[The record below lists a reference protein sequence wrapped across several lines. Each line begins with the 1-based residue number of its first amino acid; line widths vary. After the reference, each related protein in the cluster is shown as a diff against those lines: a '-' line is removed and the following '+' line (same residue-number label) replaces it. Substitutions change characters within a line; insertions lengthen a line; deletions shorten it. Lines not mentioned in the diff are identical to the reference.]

1 MENSAYVPNSA
12 HLNSPAL
19 VVFSQAAGGLQ
30 DALRIQRPF
39 NPQFAMTEASKD
51 LHRPFT
57 ASSFGLR
64 HMEAY
69 SGIPAHILNH
79 LQPQF
84 LHPGLTLGSGA
95 FRPLT
100 DLKSFSSPSA
110 FAPPKCL
117 KIETNNEGMHSSHN
131 HAIFS
136 PSEERLLGPSPRT
149 DSCSPASASMSPQP
163 QTAVKEESLDA
174 QMSEDGETQGQG
186 TGSDSPGVHED
197 ARGFRSPLF
206 GGSFNGNGPYT
217 FTVPGLPPAA
227 HALAKSTFLF
237 DHGSEQWQ
245 NLRLTSSRFAD
256 FVKKKKRDPS
266 SCPICGLTISP
277 GDLESH
283 FMHELERLYKLSGS
297 GIAASRKRSRP
308 EPGRPPA
315 LPGDSGPEGRWETF
329 QRIKTNRQ
337 GRLRIKIRKRKGDE
351 ICPICTG
358 HPQRTL
364 EEINMHVERCV
375 RKNVLHDE
383 DETVDVEGDSE
394 LEEWHESQRRR
405 TSSLVGGLTIP
416 TSTGRTEV
424 DNEGDDVIVDG
435 DEPEEST
442 FGPSQ
447 YTENDVVLK
456 ENKDKEGAQS
466 QVATVNSSV
475 DVEVKVESGG
485 QQCDSNVSTSDA
497 EPSSRAQMIEELRN
511 RIKQLEAEGGGEPAS
526 STETEDYKCLICL
539 EHYKKPVISTVC
551 WHVHCEECWLHTLGS
566 KKVCPQCSM
575 ITSPTDLRRIFM

>member
-1 MENSAYVPNSA
+1 MENSAYVPSSG

-39 NPQFAMTEASKD
+39 NPQFVMSEAQKE
-51 LHRPFT
+51 LHRPFS
-57 ASSFGLR
+57 ASTFGLR

-84 LHPGLTLGSGA
+84 LHPGLSLGSGA
-95 FRPLT
+95 FRPLA
-100 DLKSFSSPSA
+100 DLKSFPTPSA

-117 KIETNNEGMHSSHN
+117 KIETATEGIHSSHN
-131 HAIFS
+131 HGIFS
-136 PSEERLLGPSPRT
+136 PTEERILGPSPRGT
-149 DSCSPASASMSPQP
+149 DSCSPASTSLSPQP
-163 QTAVKEESLDA
+163 QNASVKEESLDA
-174 QMSEDGETQGQG
+174 QMSEDGEHHSRT
-186 TGSDSPGVHED
+186 TDTDSPGIHEEN
-197 ARGFRSPLF
+197 RGFRIGPIFS
-206 GGSFNGNGPYT
+206 GSFGNNGTYT
-217 FTVPGLPPAA
+217 FSVPGLPPAA
-227 HALAKSTFLF
+227 HTLAKSGFLF
-237 DHGSEQWQ
+237 DHDLVL
-245 NLRLTSSRFAD
+245 N
-256 FVKKKKRDPS
+256 KKKRDPS
-266 SCPICGLTISP
+266 SCPVCGLTISP

-283 FMHELERLYKLSGS
+283 FMQELERLYKLSGT
-297 GIAASRKRSRP
+297 GVAASRKRNIR

-337 GRLRIKIRKRKGDE
+337 GRLRLKIRKRKADDG
-351 ICPICTG
+351 CSICTG
-358 HPQRTL
+358 RPHRTP
-364 EEINMHVERCV
+364 EELSLHVEQCT
-375 RKNVLHDE
+375 RKNANDE

-405 TSSLVGGLTIP
+405 TSSLVSGI
-416 TSTGRTEV
+416 SNSSARVTEV

-447 YTENDVVLK
+447 YTESDVVMK
-456 ENKDKEGAQS
+456 ESQDKEGVQS
-466 QVATVNSSV
+466 QVATVNSSG
-475 DVEVKVESGG
+475 DVEIKHESQNGQTIHNG

-497 EPSSRAQMIEELRN
+497 EPSSRLQLIEELRN
-511 RIKQLEAEGGGEPAS
+511 RIRQLEAEGAANGEQTS
-526 STETEDYKCLICL
+526 SETPTPQPEEYKCLICL

>member
-39 NPQFAMTEASKD
+39 NPQFVMSEAQKE
-51 LHRPFT
+51 LHRPFS

-84 LHPGLTLGSGA
+84 LHPGLSLGSGA
-95 FRPLT
+95 FRPLA
-100 DLKSFSSPSA
+100 DLKSFPSPSA

-117 KIETNNEGMHSSHN
+117 KIETNNEGMHPGHN
-131 HAIFS
+131 HGIFS
-136 PSEERLLGPSPRT
+136 PSDERILGPSPRGT
-149 DSCSPASASMSPQP
+149 DSCSPASTSLSPQP
-163 QTAVKEESLDA
+163 QSSSVKEESLDT
-174 QMSEDGETQGQG
+174 QMSEDGEHHSRT
-186 TGSDSPGVHED
+186 TDTDSPGIHEEG
-197 ARGFRSPLF
+197 RGFRIGPLF
-206 GGSFNGNGPYT
+206 GASFGTNGAYS
-217 FTVPGLPPAA
+217 FSVPGLPPAA
-227 HALAKSTFLF
+227 HALAKSGFLF
-237 DHGSEQWQ
+237 DHDLVLS
-245 NLRLTSSRFAD
+245 
-256 FVKKKKRDPS
+256 KKKRDPS
-266 SCPICGLTISP
+266 SCPVCGITISP
-277 GDLESH
+277 GDLETH
-283 FMHELERLYKLSGS
+283 FMQELERLYKLNGT
-297 GIAASRKRSRP
+297 GIAASRKRNARD
-308 EPGRPPA
+308 PGRPPA

-337 GRLRIKIRKRKGDE
+337 GRLRIKIRKRKADDG
-351 ICPICTG
+351 CPICTG
-358 HPQRTL
+358 RPHRTQ
-364 EEINMHVERCV
+364 EELTLHVEQCT
-375 RKNVLHDE
+375 RKNLTEE

-394 LEEWHESQRRR
+394 LEDWHENQRQR
-405 TSSLVGGLTIP
+405 TSSLVSG
-416 TSTGRTEV
+416 TSTNSPRATEV

-435 DEPEEST
+435 DEPEESS

-447 YTENDVVLK
+447 YTESDIVMK
-456 ENKDKEGAQS
+456 ESHQEKDGVQS
-466 QVATVNSSV
+466 QVATVNSSG
-475 DVEVKVESGG
+475 DVEIKPKSQTRQSTQNG

-497 EPSSRAQMIEELRN
+497 EPSSRLQLIEELRI
-511 RIKQLEAEGGGEPAS
+511 RIRQLEAEASANGEHSEAP
-526 STETEDYKCLICL
+526 TLQPEEYKCLICL

>member
-1 MENSAYVPNSA
+1 MDNSAYVPSSG

-39 NPQFAMTEASKD
+39 NPQFAMSEASKE

-84 LHPGLTLGSGA
+84 LHPGLSLGSGA
-95 FRPLT
+95 FRPLA
-100 DLKSFSSPSA
+100 DLKSFPSPSA
-110 FAPPKCL
+110 FTSPKCL
-117 KIETNNEGMHSSHN
+117 KIETNSDVHSSHS
-131 HAIFS
+131 HGIFS
-136 PSEERLLGPSPRT
+136 PSEERILGPSPRT

-174 QMSEDGETQGQG
+174 QMSEDGEHGGPATD
-186 TGSDSPGVHED
+186 TDSPGIQDDH
-197 ARGFRSPLF
+197 RGFRRFHEDSRNFLIGPLF
-206 GGSFNGNGPYT
+206 GGGFNNSGYT
-217 FTVPGLPPAA
+217 FSVPGLPPAA
-227 HALAKSTFLF
+227 HALAKSSFLF
-237 DHGSEQWQ
+237 DHDLVMS
-245 NLRLTSSRFAD
+245 
-256 FVKKKKRDPS
+256 KKKRDPS
-266 SCPICGLTISP
+266 SCPVCGLTISP
-277 GDLESH
+277 GDLETH
-283 FMHELERLYKLSGS
+283 FMHELERLYKLSGT
-297 GIAASRKRSRP
+297 GVASTRKRRP

-337 GRLRIKIRKRKGDE
+337 GRLRLKIRKRKGDE
-351 ICPICTG
+351 NCVICTG
-358 HPQRTL
+358 RPHRTQ
-364 EEINMHVERCV
+364 EELNLHVEQCT
-375 RKNVLHDE
+375 RKMQQDE

-394 LEEWHESQRRR
+394 LEEWSEVQRRR
-405 TSSLVGGLTIP
+405 TSSLVSGP
-416 TSTGRTEV
+416 TGTPSSTGRNTEI
-424 DNEGDDVIVDG
+424 DNEADDVIVDG
-435 DEPEEST
+435 DDPEESS

-447 YTENDVVLK
+447 YTENDVVVK
-456 ENKDKEGAQS
+456 EVKDKDQAQSQS
-466 QVATVNSSV
+466 QVATVNSSG
-475 DVEVKVESGG
+475 DVEVKVETGG

-497 EPSSRAQMIEELRN
+497 GSSSRIQLIEELRN
-511 RIKQLEAEGGGEPAS
+511 RIRQLEGEAG
-526 STETEDYKCLICL
+526 TETTATSTDAASDDYKCLICL

>member
-197 ARGFRSPLF
+197 ARGFRIGPLF

-237 DHGSEQWQ
+237 DH
-245 NLRLTSSRFAD
+245 D

>member
-39 NPQFAMTEASKD
+39 NPQFTMSEATKD

-95 FRPLT
+95 FRPLS
-100 DLKSFSSPSA
+100 DLKSFPSPSA

-117 KIETNNEGMHSSHN
+117 KIETSNESLHASHN
-131 HAIFS
+131 HNIFS
-136 PSEERLLGPSPRT
+136 PSEDRLLGPSPRT

-174 QMSEDGETQGQG
+174 QMSEDGEVQGQG
-186 TGSDSPGVHED
+186 NESDSPGVHED
-197 ARGFRSPLF
+197 SRGFRIGPLF
-206 GGSFNGNGPYT
+206 GGGFNGNGAYT

-227 HALAKSTFLF
+227 HALAKTTFLF
-237 DHGSEQWQ
+237 DH
-245 NLRLTSSRFAD
+245 D
-256 FVKKKKRDPS
+256 FVKNKKRDPS
-266 SCPICGLTISP
+266 SCPVCGLTISP
-277 GDLESH
+277 GDLETH

-329 QRIKTNRQ
+329 QRIKTNRH
-337 GRLRIKIRKRKGDE
+337 GRLRIKIRKRKADDV
-351 ICPICTG
+351 CSICTG
-358 HPQRTL
+358 HPQRTQ
-364 EEINMHVERCV
+364 EDINLHVERCI
-375 RKNVLHDE
+375 RKNNANDE

-394 LEEWHESQRRR
+394 LEEWHESQRKR
-405 TSSLVGGLTIP
+405 TSSLVGGLSIT
-416 TSTGRTEV
+416 TSTGRTDM
-424 DNEGDDVIVDG
+424 DNEDVIVDG

-447 YTENDVVLK
+447 YTENDVVIK
-456 ENKDKEGAQS
+456 ESKDKEGVQS
-466 QVATVNSSV
+466 QVATVNSSG
-475 DVEVKVESGG
+475 DVEVKVESVG

-511 RIKQLEAEGGGEPAS
+511 RIRQLEAEGGGGEPAS
-526 STETEDYKCLICL
+526 STDTEDYKCLICL

>member
-1 MENSAYVPNSA
+1 MENSAYVPNSS

-39 NPQFAMTEASKD
+39 NPQFAMSEATKD

-57 ASSFGLR
+57 ASTFGLR

-84 LHPGLTLGSGA
+84 LHPGLSLGSGA
-95 FRPLT
+95 FRPLG
-100 DLKSFSSPSA
+100 DLKSFPSPSA

-117 KIETNNEGMHSSHN
+117 KIETNSESLHASHN
-131 HAIFS
+131 HGIFS
-136 PSEERLLGPSPRT
+136 PSEERILGPSPRT

-174 QMSEDGETQGQG
+174 QMSEDGDGHGQG
-186 TGSDSPGVHED
+186 NGNDSPGIHEEN
-197 ARGFRSPLF
+197 RGFRIGPLF
-206 GGSFNGNGPYT
+206 GGGFNSNGTYT
-217 FTVPGLPPAA
+217 FSVPGLPPAA
-227 HALAKSTFLF
+227 HALAKTTFLF
-237 DHGSEQWQ
+237 DH
-245 NLRLTSSRFAD
+245 D
-256 FVKKKKRDPS
+256 FVSNKKKRDPS
-266 SCPICGLTISP
+266 SCPVCGLTISS
-277 GDLESH
+277 GDLETH
-283 FMHELERLYKLSGS
+283 FMHELDRLYKLSGT
-297 GIAASRKRSRP
+297 GVAATRKRNRP

-337 GRLRIKIRKRKGDE
+337 GRLRLKIRKRKADDC
-351 ICPICTG
+351 CPICTG
-358 HPQRTL
+358 HPHRTQ

-375 RKNVLHDE
+375 RKNVMNEE

-405 TSSLVGGLTIP
+405 RNSLVAGLTIAS
-416 TSTGRTEV
+416 STGRTTDV

-435 DEPEEST
+435 DEPEDST

-447 YTENDVVLK
+447 YTESDVVM
-456 ENKDKEGAQS
+456 KEGKEKDGVQS
-466 QVATVNSSV
+466 QVATVNSSG
-475 DVEVKVESGG
+475 DVEVKVESAG

-511 RIKQLEAEGGGEPAS
+511 RIRQLEAEGGGEAAS
-526 STETEDYKCLICL
+526 TTETEEYKCLICL

>member
-1 MENSAYVPNSA
+1 MDNSAYVPNTG

-39 NPQFAMTEASKD
+39 NPQFAMSEAQKE
-51 LHRPFT
+51 LHRPFS
-57 ASSFGLR
+57 ASTFGLR

-84 LHPGLTLGSGA
+84 LHPGLSLGSGA
-95 FRPLT
+95 FRPLA
-100 DLKSFSSPSA
+100 DLKSFPAPSA

-117 KIETNNEGMHSSHN
+117 KIETTGDGIHSGHN
-131 HAIFS
+131 HGIFS
-136 PSEERLLGPSPRT
+136 PTEERILGPSPRGT
-149 DSCSPASASMSPQP
+149 DSCSPASTSLSPQP
-163 QTAVKEESLDA
+163 NNTSVKEESLDA
-174 QMSEDGETQGQG
+174 QMSEDGEHHSRT
-186 TGSDSPGVHED
+186 TDTDSPGIHED
-197 ARGFRSPLF
+197 NRGGFRIGPIFS
-206 GGSFNGNGPYT
+206 GSFGTNGTYT
-217 FTVPGLPPAA
+217 FSVPGLPPAA
-227 HALAKSTFLF
+227 HSLAKSGFLF
-237 DHGSEQWQ
+237 DHDLMLS
-245 NLRLTSSRFAD
+245 
-256 FVKKKKRDPS
+256 KKKRDPS
-266 SCPICGLTISP
+266 SCPVCGLTISP
-277 GDLESH
+277 GELESH
-283 FMHELERLYKLSGS
+283 FMQELERLYKLNGT
-297 GIAASRKRSRP
+297 GLAASRKRNIR

-337 GRLRIKIRKRKGDE
+337 GRLRLKIRKRKADDG
-351 ICPICTG
+351 CSICTG
-358 HPQRTL
+358 RPHRTP
-364 EEINMHVERCV
+364 EELSLHVQQCT
-375 RKNVLHDE
+375 RKNLNDE

-405 TSSLVGGLTIP
+405 TSSLVSGHSNRSSRI
-416 TSTGRTEV
+416 TEV

-447 YTENDVVLK
+447 YTESDVVMK
-456 ENKDKEGAQS
+456 ESQEKDGVQS
-466 QVATVNSSV
+466 QVATVNSSG
-475 DVEVKVESGG
+475 DVEVKHEPRNGQAHIG

-497 EPSSRAQMIEELRN
+497 EPSSRLQLIEELKN
-511 RIKQLEAEGGGEPAS
+511 RIKQLEAEGLANGERTTSDTP
-526 STETEDYKCLICL
+526 TPQPDEYKCLICL